1 MNFDKIIE
9 AFKTKQGIKG
19 ALSFKNKE
27 VIFGEN
33 LTSNQDLLNSIFKL
47 IELLE
52 KLDKFD
58 YLTFNLSKYV
68 VIVFRTTNTTKEE
81 EDCIILL
88 GDNTIKEPVIR
99 MAIKS
104 LG

>member
-33 LTSNQDLLNSIFKL
+33 LNSKQDLLNSIFKI

-52 KLDKFD
+52 KIEKFD
-58 YLTFNLSKYV
+58 YLTFNLNEYL
-68 VIVFRTTNTTKEE
+68 VIVFRTTKEQ

-88 GDNTIKEPVIR
+88 GDSTIKEPVIR